1 MMDDKDDRDNQRAPI
16 SATPRRDSIADNI
29 IPFRKKWNA
38 KAEETRRRLDREW
51 KIILWSS
58 KMYEEGR
65 MPPDVAKAFDEH
77 FGGEEDP
84 EFPAL

>member
-1 MMDDKDDRDNQRAPI
+1 MDDQDDRDNQRAPI
-16 SATPRRDSIADNI
+16 GATSRRDAIADNI

-77 FGGEEDP
+77 FGGEDDP
-84 EFPAL
+84 EFPE